1 MDDTTVF
8 TLIRHGETDDNHN
21 AVLQGQSN
29 TPLNEAGLAQAR
41 LVAERLKLEGPF
53 DVFYSSDLS
62 RAMMTAQ
69 TISEAISLPVEPTT
83 ALREWHLGVLEQRSA
98 KELWQEYPDIMR
110 SFRQSGGD
118 LEIPGG
124 ESRRQFRARV
134 TGFLNQVAEKHHG
147 KHVLFVTHGGV
158 LRAIFRYIL
167 SVPETVDIQP
177 QVSNTAFSR
186 IALKPD
192 GWQLQCWNDTFHL
205 HSMKIVELQAY

>member
-1 MDDTTVF
+1 MDKTTLF
-8 TLIRHGETDDNHN
+8 TLIRHGETKDNHD
-21 AVLQGQSN
+21 AVLQGQSD
-29 TPLNEAGLAQAR
+29 TPLNDAGIAQAR
-41 LVAERLKLEGPF
+41 LVAERLKVEGPF
-53 DVFYSSDLS
+53 DVFFSSDLS
-62 RAMMTAQ
+62 RAMMTANM
-69 TISEAISLPVEPTT
+69 ISEAIGLPVQPTT
-83 ALREWHLGVLEQRSA
+83 ALREWHLGVLEQRPA

-134 TGFLNQVAEKHHG
+134 TGFLQKIAEEHAG
-147 KHVLFVTHGGV
+147 KHVLLVTHGGV

-167 SVPETVDIQP
+167 SLPENVDVQP

-192 GWQLQCWNDTFHL
+192 GWQLQCWNDTSHL
-205 HSMKIVELQAY
+205 HSIKMVELQAY